1 MWGDIGGV
9 VLEGVYGEVA
19 CQKRTT
25 EAGGRNLGGWGTSY
39 IFGFLPL
46 GSDNDVMPID
56 RLSGSSS

>member
-46 GSDNDVMPID
+46 GVEDSEMPGEM
-56 RLSGSSS
+56 LSVSIA